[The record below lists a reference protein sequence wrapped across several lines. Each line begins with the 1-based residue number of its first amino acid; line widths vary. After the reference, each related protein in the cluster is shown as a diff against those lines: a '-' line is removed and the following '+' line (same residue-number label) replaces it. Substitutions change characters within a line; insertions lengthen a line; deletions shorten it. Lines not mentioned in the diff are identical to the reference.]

1 MYYNS
6 CNSLFLARDFALK
19 RIIEAECDNDSS
31 RMDKIAQK
39 DEAIKFLLSEKN
51 FVGIQA
57 TQNEHD
63 DNTYSKKKFSTN
75 TQII

>member
-1 MYYNS
+1 
-6 CNSLFLARDFALK
+6 
-19 RIIEAECDNDSS
+19 
-31 RMDKIAQK
+31 MDKIAQK